1 METSHE
7 VLSHPENRPSPRA
20 PELGRCRPLRPGPT
34 GTPVPLCA
42 DTLGYGRR
50 LVAAPA
56 GPGRGSRGVVGAD
69 RRDHQSSGVA
79 ACAMSPARP
88 TWLSRWRTSD
98 RSGGAVDLGTAT
110 DTLIGSR
117 TGLLELPV
125 RSVLFGNQR
134 LRQHAISLAQ
144 AQRVAVNPESAL
156 RWRRKTFFPRLLNN
170 KLTIARANAYLECL
184 DRNDQELSPAGEW
197 LLDNAHLLTAQVTE
211 IRNALPRGYYRAL
224 PKLVDPPLAGLP
236 RIYGM
241 AWALVAH
248 TDSSFDEPLMVDF
261 VNAYQQQGAL
271 SLGEL
276 WAIPVTLRAVLL
288 ENLARLSD
296 RVVMHL
302 AVRQAVDRICTTAG
316 TDLAFQ
322 LDALQAGLADPDLR
336 RCCVARV
343 QLQWRSAEAPQS
355 SQMTSWLAGQR
366 VGLEEPGGDMQQLHA
381 ADNVSVSNAVR
392 SLHLINNLDWTLP
405 VARMSEVIQR
415 LDESA
420 AFRAESDLSRDQCT
434 HAIEQLARQT
444 RRTEIE
450 VTQAAAS
457 MVPAAPDAMDPGP
470 AHWLIGDGRRQLLAA
485 LGTRGLAADRWQR
498 WMAGGRGWVYAGLMS
513 AGVAWL
519 TLALLQTAA
528 MSWATVLVWP
538 VAVLVI
544 SEAVIAL
551 LNRTLA
557 ESVRVRR
564 LPRLALA
571 SGLQSEHRTLVIVPC
586 LLSSPAAI
594 ETLLQRLEQHHLA
607 NTEAHTCFAL
617 LSDWLDAPQASVE
630 GDERLLTQA
639 LDGIARLNERHG
651 SIDEQTGRF
660 ALLHRPRTW
669 SESERAWIGW
679 ERKRGK
685 IEALLEW
692 LVEED
697 PTANGPFMPLGPHCR
712 IGRGYRFV
720 ITLDADTG
728 MPPGAL
734 REMVS
739 IAAHPLNQPCLDPVT
754 RRVISGY
761 GILQPRISSP
771 VPARD
776 DVTPFGWLFAGPW
789 GFDLYN
795 AGSSELYQ
803 DLFAQGSFQG
813 KGLLNIAAVHASLKG
828 RTPQESLLSHDLYE
842 GIWAGAAHLS
852 DVSLV
857 EESPLHPAVASARMH
872 RWIRGDWQLLPL
884 MRLAFQG
891 RAGPLSQWKMLD
903 NLRRSLIAPASLA
916 LLWLSWGTGV
926 VAPAQALLAVLAALG
941 LGPLISAVAGLV
953 PGRSHLAWRHFIQ
966 GGAVDIARALGG
978 TLWLAATLPHAALSS
993 TDAIARTLWRLLVSR
1008 RRLLEWTTAAQAQAH
1023 AGTSWAWFWKK
1034 HWPASALALA
1044 WTLSA
1049 LAMPQAATGW
1059 LVSIGLV
1066 WMFAP
1071 VWLWLAGQP
1080 VKVWRRPRTL
1090 GKAERE
1096 YLSQLA
1102 REIWA
1107 FFEATVTAADHH
1119 LPPDNLQLDP
1129 RDMLARRTSPTNV
1142 GLYLTSCLCAH
1153 RFGFIDSDE
1162 LVQRLQ
1168 KTLDTLDTLPR
1179 WNGHICNWTDT
1190 ATLQPLGPVYVST
1203 VDSGNMAACL
1213 LVCAQACTELA
1224 RTEPQAKAL
1233 SELARRLGNMAMAMD
1248 FAVLYDRRRRLF
1260 HIGYRVDDATPDVAY
1275 YDLLASESRI
1285 TSFVAIA
1292 KGDVPL
1298 NHWQALGRPFLPF
1311 DGQPILRSW
1320 SGSMFEY
1327 LMPSAL
1333 MREPEGTLLQR
1344 TTVLAVQ
1351 AQQRFGFTHGVPWGV
1366 SESAYFEQ
1374 DSQRAFQYGPFGVPF
1389 LALRRTPSGD
1399 LVIAPYATVLGLL
1412 ADPAGAIANLQALEQ
1427 NNARDR
1433 FGFIEALDF
1442 TPARAG
1448 EEGAPHR
1455 VATYMAH
1462 HQGMGLL
1469 SLCNVL
1475 CEDAPRKWF
1484 GRAPLLRAFD
1494 HLLHER
1500 LPRAIVYQADAIPR
1514 PPHKAD
1520 DQPTPPSARVL
1531 DPATMDRAD
1540 APSFL
1545 LGNGSQGVCL
1555 RPNGAGQGNWRGL
1568 VVGRARDDLL
1578 RDAQGTWILTRVGG
1592 EARFHSITQAPCP
1605 RADARHQADFGA
1617 ALATF
1622 DASMPDWA
1630 VKMQVWVS
1638 PDSDVELRQVC
1649 VHCQRDEALEI
1660 ELATYTEVALTTQA
1674 ADVSHPAFSKLFLL
1688 ASAPSPGCLAYHR
1701 KAHRE
1706 GEQEVWMA
1714 HFVAFCSVPLNA
1726 NAVSM
1731 ACDRAQLLPR
1741 HGDISNFQPQG
1752 MLRGAHDT
1760 LHTGLDPVAS
1770 LHLKLRIEGHARLT
1784 LVVATA
1790 MAGNISDLMAIVD
1803 EYRQRVYVDRSRQKA
1818 EVLASIWLR
1827 EWRIK
1832 GADLELVQLLT
1843 TRMAMNRSRMMPEPA
1858 HALDRRTLW
1867 RLSIS
1872 GDRPLVLVRI
1882 HGPEGLRALRL
1893 LLIAHRHWVH
1903 GGIACDLLILNGEP
1917 ISYLMT
1923 MQRQLQELCDSL
1935 GAAPQP
1941 GTGPASVSLRRQHDI
1956 TEAELSAL
1964 ASLARI
1970 DFTADGRPLN
1980 ALMPQASHTPHTPT
1994 TRRRLAPMANLARPS
2009 MAHWAFVG
2017 KGSGVRMALDEAHAT
2032 PRPWSNVLANPHF
2045 GCIVTDSGGGFTWA
2059 INSRMNQLTPWSNDA
2074 LQDPAGEHYLV
2085 HDLDR
2090 GTAWSLMPTG
2100 ERNGRS
2106 GYLVTHRPGSSDFV
2120 QERPGWHAE
2129 VRVAVHPDAAAKVLR
2144 VRLTNTGDRPQTLRV
2159 LACAEWVLGAGAA
2172 ERMSV
2177 STGYWSDAQAVQAR
2191 QMDHAGGFGDGTAFL
2206 MQVGLPVQGWTCERS
2221 QFFDQQGRLQMP
2233 DTLGGEHGFGIDPCG
2248 ALMGER
2254 SVDPGTTLEYH
2265 WVMGYGAGPEAAR
2278 SLALRLQATGELD
2291 GLMNR
2296 VQAQWNTLLGAIEVK
2311 TPDPLFD
2318 AMVNHWLP
2326 YQTLACRLWAR
2337 AGFYQVSGAT
2347 GFRDQLQDAMALVV
2361 TQPGLLRSQL
2371 LLHASRQF
2379 LEGDVQHW
2387 WHSPSGAGVRTR
2399 CSDDML
2405 WLPHAIQRYCEV
2417 TGDFGVLAESAPF
2430 LEGAEIPT
2438 DQSESYFTPLTSD
2451 HRASLYEHAAR
2462 AIERSLQLGTH
2473 QLPLMGSGDWNDGM
2487 NRVGHQ
2493 GRGESVWLAMFL
2505 IVVLRPWVG
2514 HARSHGDEVRARS
2527 WEAASL
2533 GLEQALRK
2541 SGWDG
2546 EWFRRA
2552 YLDDGSPLGSR
2563 TGDECRIDLLV
2574 QAWSVWALPP
2584 GDPLARQAMQSAD
2597 RLLVDRE
2604 RGLIRLFDPPLQ
2616 SSSVDVGYVQ
2626 SYPPGVR
2633 ENGGQYNHAAVWA
2646 LMAQAHLGHPHLA
2659 WEYLRMVSPA
2669 HRSATPEAGARYGLE
2684 PYVMPGDVY
2693 TQSPLAGRGGWSWYS
2708 GSAGWLYRACVESL
2722 IGLDVQAD
2730 QIRFSPCLPSAWPGM
2745 SLQLRLRGHDIR
2757 VNFQR
2762 REANGIMPTSTG
2774 SRIIESHQWLPLED
2788 LATSGRLTLMLPPAE
2803 RSLR

>member
-1 METSHE
+1 
-7 VLSHPENRPSPRA
+7 
-20 PELGRCRPLRPGPT
+20 
-34 GTPVPLCA
+34 
-42 DTLGYGRR
+42 
-50 LVAAPA
+50 
-56 GPGRGSRGVVGAD
+56 
-69 RRDHQSSGVA
+69 
-79 ACAMSPARP
+79 MSPARP
-88 TWLSRWRTSD
+88 AWLSRWQTPD
-98 RSGGAVDLGTAT
+98 RSEPAVDLRTAT
-110 DTLIGSR
+110 DKLLRSR
-117 TGLLELPV
+117 KGLMEQPV
-125 RSVLFGNQR
+125 RSVLFGTHR
-134 LRQHAISLAQ
+134 LQQHAISLAQ
-144 AQRVAVNPESAL
+144 AQSVGTCPEGAL
-156 RWRRKTFFPRLLNN
+156 WWRRETFFPRLQNN
-170 KLTIARANAYLECL
+170 KHTISQANAYLECL

-197 LLDNAHLLTAQVTE
+197 LLDNAHLLAAQVTE

-224 PKLVDPPLAGLP
+224 PKLTEPPLAGLP

-248 TDSSFDEPLMVDF
+248 TDSSFDEHLMVEF
-261 VNAYQQQGAL
+261 VNAYQQHDAL

-276 WAIPVTLRAVLL
+276 WAIPVTLRVVLL
-288 ENLARLSD
+288 ENLARLAD

-302 AVRQAVDRICTTAG
+302 AVRQAVDRICNTTG
-316 TDLAFQ
+316 PDLALQ
-322 LDALQAGLADPDLR
+322 LDVLQAGLLDPDLR
-336 RCCVARV
+336 ACCVARV
-343 QLQWRSAEAPQS
+343 QLQGRSAEVPQS
-355 SQMTSWLAGQR
+355 SRIASWLSGQQAHME
-366 VGLEEPGGDMQQLHA
+366 GKGGEMQELHA
-381 ADNVSVSNAVR
+381 ADNVSVSNAIR

-405 VARMSEVIQR
+405 VARMSEVLRR

-434 HAIEQLARQT
+434 HAIERLARQT
-444 RRTEIE
+444 RRSEVE
-450 VTQAAAS
+450 VTQAAMG
-457 MVPAAPDAMDPGP
+457 MVPATTDAMDPGP
-470 AHWLIGDGRRQLLAA
+470 AHWLIGDGRRHLLAA
-485 LGTRGLAADRWQR
+485 LGTHGLAADRWQR
-498 WMAGGRGWVYAGLMS
+498 WVAYGRGWVYAGLLA
-513 AGVAWL
+513 AGVTWL
-519 TLALLQTAA
+519 MLALLQAA
-528 MSWATVLVWP
+528 PLTWATVVAWPLALLV
-538 VAVLVI
+538 V
-544 SEAVIAL
+544 SEAVIAV

-571 SGLQSEHRTLVIVPC
+571 SGLQTEHRTLVIVPC
-586 LLSSPAAI
+586 LLSSPGTI
-594 ETLLQRLEQHHLA
+594 ETLLQRVEQHYLA
-607 NTEAHTCFAL
+607 NPESHTCFAL

-639 LDGIARLNERHG
+639 LNGIARLNERHG
-651 SIDEQTGRF
+651 SIDDQTGRF
-660 ALLHRPRTW
+660 ALLHRPRSW

-692 LVEED
+692 LVEKD
-697 PTANGPFMPLGPHCR
+697 PTRNGPFMPLGPHSQ

-728 MPPGAL
+728 MPPNAL

-739 IAAHPLNQPCLDPVT
+739 IAAHPLNQPRLDPVT
-754 RRVISGY
+754 RRVVSGY

-771 VPARD
+771 VPSRD
-776 DVTPFGWLFAGPW
+776 DITPFGWLFSGPW

-828 RTPQESLLSHDLYE
+828 RTPRESLLSHDLYE
-842 GIWAGAAHLS
+842 GIWASAAHLS
-852 DVSLV
+852 DVCLV
-857 EESPLHPAVASARMH
+857 EESPLHPTVAAARMH

-884 MRLAFQG
+884 MRLALQE
-891 RAGPLSQWKMLD
+891 RTGPLSQWKILD
-903 NLRRSLIAPASLA
+903 NLRRSLIAPAGLA
-916 LLWLSWGTGV
+916 FLWLSWAAGV

-941 LGPLISAVAGLV
+941 LGPLISAVASLV

-966 GGAVDIARALGG
+966 GGLVDIARALGG
-978 TLWLAATLPHAALSS
+978 MLWLAATLPHAALSS
-993 TDAIARTLWRLLVSR
+993 MDAVVRTLWRLLVSR

-1049 LAMPQAATGW
+1049 LALPQAATDW
-1059 LVSIGLV
+1059 LVGLGLV
-1066 WMFAP
+1066 WVLAP
-1071 VWLWLAGQP
+1071 AWLWLAGQP
-1080 VKVWRRPRTL
+1080 VSTWRRPRAL
-1090 GKAERE
+1090 NLAERD
-1096 YLSQLA
+1096 YLGQLA
-1102 REIWA
+1102 REIWS
-1107 FFEATVTAADHH
+1107 FFEATVTATDNH

-1142 GLYLTSCLCAH
+1142 GLYLTSCVCAH
-1153 RFGFIDSDE
+1153 RFGFIDSGE
-1162 LVQRLQ
+1162 LVQRLR

-1190 ATLQPLGPVYVST
+1190 TTREPLGTVYVST

-1224 RTEPQAKAL
+1224 RTEPQGKAL
-1233 SELARRLGNMAMAMD
+1233 SELARRLGDMAMAMD

-1260 HIGYRVDDATPDVAY
+1260 HIGYRVDEATPDAAY
-1275 YDLLASESRI
+1275 YDLLASESRL

-1298 NHWQALGRPFLPF
+1298 THWQALGRPFLPF

-1344 TTVLAVQ
+1344 ASALAVQ
-1351 AQQRFGFTHGVPWGV
+1351 AQQRFGHAHGIPWGV

-1374 DSQRAFQYGPFGVPF
+1374 DGQRVFQYGPFGVPF

-1399 LVIAPYATVLGLL
+1399 RVIAPYATLL
-1412 ADPAGAIANLQALEQ
+1412 ALLVDPAGAIGNLHVLEQ
-1427 NNARDR
+1427 CGARDR
-1433 FGFIEALDF
+1433 FGFIESMDF
-1442 TPARAG
+1442 SPARVG
-1448 EEGAPHR
+1448 EEGTPHR

-1469 SLCNVL
+1469 SLCNLL
-1475 CEDAPRKWF
+1475 CDDAPRGWF
-1484 GRAPLLRAFD
+1484 DRVPMFKAFD

-1500 LPRAIVYQADAIPR
+1500 LPRAIVYQTDAVPL
-1514 PPHKAD
+1514 PPHKD
-1520 DQPTPPSARVL
+1520 DGQPASPAAHVL
-1531 DPATMDRAD
+1531 DPAAMDRAD
-1540 APSFL
+1540 APSVL

-1555 RPNGAGQGNWRGL
+1555 RPNGAGQGTWRGL

-1578 RDAQGTWILTRVGG
+1578 RDAQGTWMLIRLAG
-1592 EARFHSITQAPCP
+1592 ESGFHSITHAPCP
-1605 RADARHQADFGA
+1605 RADAHHQVHFGA
-1617 ALATF
+1617 AQAKF
-1622 DASMPDWA
+1622 DATMPDWA
-1630 VKMQVWVS
+1630 AQMQVWVS
-1638 PDSDVELRQVC
+1638 PDDDVELRQIS
-1649 VHCQRDEALEI
+1649 VHCQRDEALNLEV
-1660 ELATYTEVALTTQA
+1660 ATYMEVALTTQA
-1674 ADVSHPAFSKLFLL
+1674 ADVSHPAFSNLFVQ
-1688 ASAPSPGCLAYHR
+1688 ASAPTPGCLVFHR
-1701 KAHRE
+1701 KAHRAD
-1706 GEQEVWMA
+1706 EQEVWMA
-1714 HFVAFCSVPLNA
+1714 HFIAFCSVPWNA
-1726 NAVSM
+1726 DAVAM

-1741 HGDISNFQPQG
+1741 HGGISHFQPQG
-1752 MLRGAHDT
+1752 MRRGAHDT

-1770 LHLKLRIEGHARLT
+1770 LHLKLRIESHARLT
-1784 LVVATA
+1784 LVLATA
-1790 MAGNISDLMAIVD
+1790 MAGTFSDLMAIVD

-1827 EWRIK
+1827 EWRLK
-1832 GADLELVQLLT
+1832 GADLEVVRLLT
-1843 TRMAMNRSRMMPEPA
+1843 TRMAMNRSRGMAEPA
-1858 HALDRRTLW
+1858 QALDRRALW

-1872 GDRPLVLVRI
+1872 GDRPLLLVRI
-1882 HGPEGLRALRL
+1882 RGPEGLRALRL
-1893 LLIAHRHWVH
+1893 LMIAHRHWAH
-1903 GGIACDLLILNGEP
+1903 GGLACDLLILNGEP
-1917 ISYLMT
+1917 VSYLMT
-1923 MQRQLQELCDSL
+1923 MQRQLLELCDSL
-1935 GAAPQP
+1935 GSDTRPQ
-1941 GTGPASVSLRRQHDI
+1941 TNPASVSLWRQHDI

-1964 ASLARI
+1964 ACLARI

-1980 ALMPQASHTPHTPT
+1980 ALAQHGPQTPHTPPA
-1994 TRRRLAPMANLARPS
+1994 RCKPVPLANLLRQS
-2009 MAHWAFVG
+2009 MADWAFVD
-2017 KGSGVRMALDEAHAT
+2017 KGAGVRIALDEAHAT

-2059 INSRMNQLTPWSNDA
+2059 INSRMNLLTPWSNDA

-2090 GTAWSLMPTG
+2090 GTAWSLMPSG

-2191 QMDHAGGFGDGTAFL
+2191 QMNHAGGFGDGTAFL
-2206 MQVGLPVQGWTCERS
+2206 MQVGLPVHGWTCERS

-2265 WVMGYGAGPEAAR
+2265 WVMGYAFGPDAAR
-2278 SLALRLQATGELD
+2278 SLARRLQTTGELD

-2296 VQAQWNTLLGAIEVK
+2296 VQTQWNALLGAIEVK

-2347 GFRDQLQDAMALVV
+2347 GFRDQLQDAMALVI
-2361 TQPGLLRSQL
+2361 TQPGLLRAQL

-2405 WLPHAIQRYCEV
+2405 WLPYAMQRYCEV
-2417 TGDFGVLAESAPF
+2417 TGDLEVLAEAVPF
-2430 LEGAEIPT
+2430 LEGAEVPA
-2438 DQSESYFTPLTSD
+2438 DQSESYFIPLVSGHST
-2451 HRASLYEHAAR
+2451 SLYEHAAR
-2462 AIERSLQLGTH
+2462 AIERSLQLGAH

-2487 NRVGHQ
+2487 NRAGHL

-2514 HARSHGDEVRARS
+2514 LARSRGDEVRARS
-2527 WEAASL
+2527 WEAAGQAL
-2533 GLEQALRK
+2533 DQALRM
-2541 SGWDG
+2541 SGWDS

-2552 YLDDGSPLGSR
+2552 YLDDGSPLGSH

-2597 RLLVDRE
+2597 RWLVDRE
-2604 RGLIRLFDPPLQ
+2604 HGLIRLFDPPLQ
-2616 SSSVDVGYVQ
+2616 SPSVDVGYVQ

-2646 LMAQAHLGHPHLA
+2646 LMAQVTLGQGDRA

-2669 HRSATPEAGARYGLE
+2669 HRSATPEASARYGLE

-2693 TQSPLAGRGGWSWYS
+2693 TQSPLVGRGGWSWYS

-2730 QIRFSPCLPSAWPGM
+2730 RVWFSPCLPATWPGM
-2745 SLQLRLRGHDIR
+2745 TLRLRLRGHEIR
-2757 VNFQR
+2757 LTIQR
-2762 REANGIMPTSTG
+2762 SG
-2774 SRIIESHQWLPLED
+2774 SGQTPPRGARVIEGNRWWELED
-2788 LATSGRLTLMLPPAE
+2788 LGSARDMILLLPAAADPHA
-2803 RSLR
+2803 